1 MSDHA
6 DTPEQGETVD
16 LAARVARG
24 DRTAEEL
31 LVRKYSGRV
40 LAMAIARTRDREA
53 ARELANDVLMATVQA
68 LRNGTVRDKG
78 RLGAFI
84 HGIASNLIN
93 NRLRVN
99 SRRPPMDALS
109 DDLPGPDGAELLE
122 RDSDLALLHRG
133 IAGLD
138 PRDRQVLT
146 LTLVNGLG
154 PADIARRTGLTEDA
168 VRQRKSRA
176 LKRLREL
183 LTGPSR
189 GGAPG
194 PLNVR

>member
-1 MSDHA
+1 MSNNA

-16 LAARVARG
+16 LARRVARG
-24 DRTAEEL
+24 DRAAEEL
-31 LVRKYSGRV
+31 LVRKYSGRI
-40 LAMAIARTRDREA
+40 LAMVIARTRDREA
-53 ARELANDVLMATVQA
+53 ARELANDALMVTVQA
-68 LRNGTVRDKG
+68 LRNGTIRDTG

-84 HGIASNLIN
+84 HGTAVNLIN

-99 SRRPPMDALS
+99 SRQPPMDALS
-109 DDLPGPDGAELLE
+109 DDLPGPDGAELIE
-122 RDSDLALLHRG
+122 RDSDLTLLHRG

-154 PADIARRTGLTEDA
+154 PGDIARRTGLTEEA

-189 GGAPG
+189 SGNPG
-194 PLNVR
+194 PLDVR

>member
-1 MSDHA
+1 MSNNA

-16 LAARVARG
+16 LARRVARG
-24 DRTAEEL
+24 DRAAEEL
-31 LVRKYSGRV
+31 LVRKYSGRI
-40 LAMAIARTRDREA
+40 LAMVIARTRDREA
-53 ARELANDVLMATVQA
+53 ARELANDALMVTVQA
-68 LRNGTVRDKG
+68 LRNGTIRDTG

-84 HGIASNLIN
+84 HGTAVNLIN

-99 SRRPPMDALS
+99 SRQPPMDALS
-109 DDLPGPDGAELLE
+109 DDLPGPDGAELIE
-122 RDSDLALLHRG
+122 RDSDLTLLHRG

-154 PADIARRTGLTEDA
+154 PGDIARRTGLTEEA

-189 GGAPG
+189 SGDPG
-194 PLNVR
+194 PLDVR

>member
-1 MSDHA
+1 MSNNA

-16 LAARVARG
+16 LARRVARG
-24 DRTAEEL
+24 DRAAEEL
-31 LVRKYSGRV
+31 LVRKYSGRI
-40 LAMAIARTRDREA
+40 LAMVIARTRDREA
-53 ARELANDVLMATVQA
+53 ARELANDALMVTVQA
-68 LRNGTVRDKG
+68 LRNGTIRDTG

-84 HGIASNLIN
+84 HGTAVNLIN

-99 SRRPPMDALS
+99 SRQPPMDALS
-109 DDLPGPDGAELLE
+109 DDLPGPDGAELIE
-122 RDSDLALLHRG
+122 RDSDLTLLHRG

-154 PADIARRTGLTEDA
+154 PGDIARRTGLTEEA

-189 GGAPG
+189 SGDPE
-194 PLNVR
+194 PLDVR